1 LNLDLEYQSELAEHE
16 SALAELER
24 LTGVDVP

>member
-1 LNLDLEYQSELAEHE
+1 LEYRNELVEHE

-24 LTGVDVP
+24 LTGVDLP